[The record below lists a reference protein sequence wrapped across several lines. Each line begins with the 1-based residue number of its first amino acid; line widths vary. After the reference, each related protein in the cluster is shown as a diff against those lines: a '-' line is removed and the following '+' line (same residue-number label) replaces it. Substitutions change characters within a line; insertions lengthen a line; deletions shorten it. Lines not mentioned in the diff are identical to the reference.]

1 MPRGGVASLLDVFPR
16 AWLERLRTRT
26 QNGRESTHRP
36 GHDVLLLVAS
46 EAQPGATSPQPQPR
60 TATPRPRPNRAHRA
74 AGARREE
81 AGRARG
87 LGTAL

>member
-26 QNGRESTHRP
+26 QNGREHTHRP
-36 GHDVLLLVAS
+36 TRSCPVPR
-46 EAQPGATSPQPQPR
+46 PGGSHAPRSR
-60 TATPRPRPNRAHRA
+60 TAGRRRRDRART
-74 AGARREE
+74 GLIERQ

>member
-16 AWLERLRTRT
+16 AWLERLRTAWRAHAEPAERARIP
-26 QNGRESTHRP
+26 NTHRP

-60 TATPRPRPNRAHRA
+60 TATPRPRPNRAHTVI
-74 AGARREE
+74 E
-81 AGRARG
+81 
-87 LGTAL
+87 T